1 MPTLTID
8 PNQQLN
14 KNNIKFVR
22 VTCYVILHTILVC
35 CLGLFF
41 ESGALFMVLLRFCGT
56 FFFWLA
62 LFLLYLHL
70 LELRS
75 IRIKNSDKFSKKSLP
90 AAKKKTVRIFNH
102 NSMRTAAVCIPP
114 PDFFVN
120 FFTCSYV
127 WLAER
132 ELLLRSYKYPKENMV
147 LLYEL

>member
-1 MPTLTID
+1 MSSCIRSLFVALASS
-8 PNQQLN
+8 LN
-14 KNNIKFVR
+14 LVRCSWFCCVFVEHSFFGWHCFCYICIFWNCVVFGLKIRTNFPKNHCR
-22 VTCYVILHTILVC
+22 Q
-35 CLGLFF
+35 
-41 ESGALFMVLLRFCGT
+41 
-56 FFFWLA
+56 
-62 LFLLYLHL
+62 
-70 LELRS
+70 
-75 IRIKNSDKFSKKSLP
+75 P
-90 AAKKKTVRIFNH
+90 KKTVRIFNH